1 MDPPSSRTVVDGIA
15 VDEYAVAPSPLR
27 QSASGSSS
35 SLLPQLRP
43 ADLPMTKGRPP
54 LIQCDTCL
62 KWRVVDGPV
71 EGLPSTWSCGDCA
84 VGEDDWAIK
93 ASAIVGFDR
102 LDPIPS
108 KPLVVHINRASGTV
122 VGSSARGGRPAGAT
136 ESGWQVPEAFLGT
149 AERQAWYEQL
159 ERAFNDKGKLPRS
172 FPRCGNA
179 DVDLYGLNEE
189 VEKLGGVQKVT
200 ADKLW
205 GSVAKALGMDVPPY
219 KLRSLFERV
228 LGVLHE
234 DAIEAQRQQANGERL
249 ARKRPRTEAP
259 VTLERLQDLV
269 MDINDRLSAVE
280 AFMARVDVLNDL
292 RARIESLSRTI
303 HDQTAVMN
311 ELVPELEDAPLAS
324 LQFS

>member
-1 MDPPSSRTVVDGIA
+1 M
-15 VDEYAVAPSPLR
+15 
-27 QSASGSSS
+27 
-35 SLLPQLRP
+35 
-43 ADLPMTKGRPP
+43 
-54 LIQCDTCL
+54 
-62 KWRVVDGPV
+62 
-71 EGLPSTWSCGDCA
+71 
-84 VGEDDWAIK
+84 
-93 ASAIVGFDR
+93 
-102 LDPIPS
+102 
-108 KPLVVHINRASGTV
+108 
-122 VGSSARGGRPAGAT
+122 GSSARGGRPAGAT

-179 DVDLYGLNEE
+179 DGNGIALLVRCPVLMSGPVDLYGLNEE